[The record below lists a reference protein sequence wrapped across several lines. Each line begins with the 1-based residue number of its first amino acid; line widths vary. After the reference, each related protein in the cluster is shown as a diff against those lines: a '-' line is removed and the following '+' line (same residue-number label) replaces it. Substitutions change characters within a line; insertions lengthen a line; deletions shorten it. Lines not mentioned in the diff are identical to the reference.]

1 MKSIK
6 LSGDFSKNV
15 QLDIPLNRNYKIQDL
30 LNNNN
35 KNILIN
41 QREDNPLILIL
52 AISEFSLV
60 FPEVSNFELLNRKVY
75 TPCDSWSWLTKSSS
89 YQQIA
94 VPYDLL
100 F

>member
-6 LSGDFSKNV
+6 QVGISQKHV

-41 QREDNPLILIL
+41 QRGDNP
-52 AISEFSLV
+52 
-60 FPEVSNFELLNRKVY
+60 
-75 TPCDSWSWLTKSSS
+75 
-89 YQQIA
+89 
-94 VPYDLL
+94 
-100 F
+100 